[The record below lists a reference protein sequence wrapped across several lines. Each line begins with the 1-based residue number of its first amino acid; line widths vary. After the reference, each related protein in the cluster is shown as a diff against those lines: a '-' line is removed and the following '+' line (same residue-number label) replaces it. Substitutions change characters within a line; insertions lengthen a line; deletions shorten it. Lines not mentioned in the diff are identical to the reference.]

1 MTLAN
6 PLTFSAFSPIS
17 IVSQTAKT
25 INNKIIV
32 GLFNKIFLEAI
43 KAGDL
48 DFLEGQWV
56 LIEILDMG
64 IAFNL
69 GLKNQQI
76 VQTQFDQEFDLTISA
91 NSCDFLD
98 LMSKR
103 KDPDTLFFQRKIK
116 MQGSTE
122 LGLYVKNFLD
132 AFEVDAHWLSAGVD
146 KVLQNTYPILN
157 KLFCNKP

>member
-1 MTLAN
+1 MSFIN
-6 PLTFSAFSPIS
+6 PVNSTAFFPIS
-17 IVSQTAKT
+17 AVSQTVRT
-25 INNKIIV
+25 VNNKIIV
-32 GLFNKIFLEAI
+32 GLFNKIFLQAI

-48 DFLEGQWV
+48 DFLKDQWV
-56 LIEILDMG
+56 LIEVLDMG

-69 GLKNQQI
+69 GFQNQQI

-157 KLFCNKP
+157 KLFCNKL